1 MRVLDE
7 YTVEPFITTLKF
19 PDLYQLELAVP
30 APFKVQAIVVVLLA
44 TL

>member
-1 MRVLDE
+1 VLDE
-7 YTVEPFITTLKF
+7 YTVEPFITTLKL

-30 APFKVQAIVVVLLA
+30 APFKVHAIVVVLLA